1 MAVVINSEIKLT
13 YDDHVLLPEDGKIH
27 EIICESTERKD
38 RVRYQA
44 LEGVTVELS
53 RVW

>member
-1 MAVVINSEIKLT
+1 MAVVINSETKLT

-27 EIICESTERKD
+27 EIICESTGRKN

-44 LEGVTVELS
+44 LEDVTVELS